1 MKRNI
6 YISFIQSESFN
17 YKFKMLDKYKGRKYK
32 FSDESYDITLP
43 QDTPTEE
50 SLLKLAKNIAHSEVT
65 IVFIT
70 RGVLESAWIPLE
82 VKYSLELPGD
92 INKASTHKGILAVV
106 IPDKGNN
113 YGYALEQGKKGLW
126 RPIPGVLPAIITD
139 NMFNEKNIQNKYNV
153 HYESYISVYRW
164 EELLR
169 SFDYIVEAAYNKA
182 TNFFDEYNVT
192 TDL

>member
-1 MKRNI
+1 
-6 YISFIQSESFN
+6 
-17 YKFKMLDKYKGRKYK
+17 MLDKYKGRKYK
-32 FSDESYDITLP
+32 FSDDSYDIKVP
-43 QDTPTEE
+43 QTEPTEE

-70 RGVLESAWIPLE
+70 RGILESKWIPLE
-82 VKYSLELPGD
+82 INYSLNVPND

-106 IPDKGNN
+106 IPDKGND
-113 YGYALEQGKKGLW
+113 YSYILKQDRKGMW
-126 RPIPGVLPAIITD
+126 RPNKDLLPPVIWN
-139 NMFNEKNIQNKYNV
+139 NMFNEKEIQNKNNI

-182 TNFFDEYNVT
+182 TNFYDEYNVY
-192 TDL
+192 TD